1 MRNFKSFLV
10 IMTAALL
17 AACGSNGGNEVT
29 ETSAASE
36 TMETTSEISE
46 TTSDTTTTTIV
57 TTETTAETTAVTSET
72 KADEKKTYTD
82 KPEIIPSDEVYE
94 MYPVSI
100 IYPEEEKTDIT
111 MEKEYIDED
120 FYNKNGILYCAFEA
134 EYPVFSGGDKT
145 VMDKINSEI
154 KAYIDSIADMERQT
168 ADKNNASG
176 DDEVICDL
184 INMYDALET
193 YSVYFANEDVF
204 FESFG
209 SWNVC
214 GNLLAVN
221 FVEYVYGAGA
231 AHGLEEPVSMLFN
244 LRTGEKVN
252 LNEHISDIKGFAR
265 RVELETE
272 AYMYLHGVGRSRIYK
287 DSEFDDSV
295 NEDNIENSVEYI
307 CTSTESGEE
316 YLSESRITVGRGCIG
331 RYLAPYEDG
340 CYADGIRLIEVPIDD
355 ILPYLDEEGR
365 ELFGGAASAKSE
377 PADIIEYGGVRYV
390 STVSAIPEIYGP
402 LTESDYVFMSLFP
415 NISYIELTNCDN
427 IDFEKIAAMENIKR
441 LYLNDCEF
449 DDISPLFG
457 SNVDYISGNG
467 YNIPQEQA
475 EEFEARDG
483 RYISYD
489 LIKENNTEVND
500 E

>member
-17 AACGSNGGNEVT
+17 AACGNNGINDNAAAGASVIEST
-29 ETSAASE
+29 EKVSEASE
-36 TMETTSEISE
+36 TTA
-46 TTSDTTTTTIV
+46 DTTAAP
-57 TTETTAETTAVTSET
+57 ETTSET
-72 KADEKKTYTD
+72 KADEKKTYTG
-82 KPEIIPSDEVYE
+82 KPEIIPSDQVYK

-100 IYPEEEKTDIT
+100 IYPEEEKTDII
-111 MEKEYIDED
+111 MEKAYIYED
-120 FYNKNGILYCAFEA
+120 FYNKNGILYCDFEA

-145 VMDKINSEI
+145 VMGKINSEI
-154 KAYIDSIADMERQT
+154 KTYIDGIADMERQA

-231 AHGLEEPVSMLFN
+231 AHGLVEPVSMLFD

-252 LNEHISDIKGFAR
+252 LNDYISDIRGFAR
-265 RVELETE
+265 QVEWKTESHIYLNGIGISET
-272 AYMYLHGVGRSRIYK
+272 Y
-287 DSEFDDSV
+287 EFDERVNEEIIGSSV
-295 NEDNIENSVEYI
+295 NSILE
-307 CTSTESGEE
+307 STEKGEE
-316 YLSESRITVGRGCIG
+316 YLSESRITAGRGCIG
-331 RYLAPYEDG
+331 IYLAPYERG
-340 CYADGIRLIEVPIDD
+340 CFADGIRLIGVPIDD
-355 ILPYLDEEGR
+355 IADFLDDEGR
-365 ELFGGAASAKSE
+365 ELFEGAASARSE
-377 PADIIEYGGVRYV
+377 PADLVRHRGMQYIR
-390 STVSAIPEIYGP
+390 TVSVIPGFWGR
-402 LTESDYVFMSLFP
+402 LTEGDYEFMSLFP

-427 IDFEKIAAMENIKR
+427 IDFEKLAAMENIKR

-457 SNVDYISGNG
+457 SNIDYIRGSG
-467 YNIPQEQA
+467 YNISKEQA
-475 EEFEARDG
+475 EKFIANGEK
-483 RYISYD
+483 YIDSE
-489 LIKENNTEVND
+489 LLMENNTEVND